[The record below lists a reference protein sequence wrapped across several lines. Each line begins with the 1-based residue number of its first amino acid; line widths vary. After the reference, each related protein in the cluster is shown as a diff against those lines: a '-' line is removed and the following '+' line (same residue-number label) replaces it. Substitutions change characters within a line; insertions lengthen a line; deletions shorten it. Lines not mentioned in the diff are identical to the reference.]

1 MVKRPM
7 APQVCDFVN
16 AMAGEAKALSRY
28 FRRYSGHAFPRKICD
43 YTVHY
48 SYEQIVQATA
58 DLRSRTLDV
67 LPGLWWKLWYCAR
80 VERRE
85 QPGFEPDQSIRSMH
99 SEIVEEIF
107 HTPLRDLLGDAEENG
122 AEALLIPHLT
132 SDALVPDSLVQHSRS
147 HLNALV
153 SNLRALL
160 REKRRREPSIP
171 LRPLLQACNQTN
183 AIGLSVLDPAH
194 RFAGLNL
201 AAAAMLGSAPE
212 EYVGK
217 TTAET
222 MGDVAQVVDEILE
235 EVFHTGR
242 FVSTS
247 VHGRLPKQPGE
258 RDWLAKYLP
267 MHGQDH
273 HVDAIAAFVVEVT
286 AQRELEKR
294 LGTMTSRERSNP
306 DVERWL
312 NSMRDS
318 LIVFDI
324 FVDRSLTNLVTARPL
339 LTPIRDRVL
348 SLDDRV
354 LAVQDLV
361 SAQMKWLPAA

>member
-1 MVKRPM
+1 
-7 APQVCDFVN
+7 
-16 AMAGEAKALSRY
+16 
-28 FRRYSGHAFPRKICD
+28 
-43 YTVHY
+43 
-48 SYEQIVQATA
+48 
-58 DLRSRTLDV
+58 
-67 LPGLWWKLWYCAR
+67 
-80 VERRE
+80 
-85 QPGFEPDQSIRSMH
+85 
-99 SEIVEEIF
+99 
-107 HTPLRDLLGDAEENG
+107 
-122 AEALLIPHLT
+122 
-132 SDALVPDSLVQHSRS
+132 
-147 HLNALV
+147 
-153 SNLRALL
+153 
-160 REKRRREPSIP
+160 
-171 LRPLLQACNQTN
+171 
-183 AIGLSVLDPAH
+183 
-194 RFAGLNL
+194 
-201 AAAAMLGSAPE
+201 MLGASPE

-247 VHGRLPKQPGE
+247 VHGRLPKQPTE

-273 HVDAIAAFVVEVT
+273 RVDAIAAFAVEVT

-294 LGTMTSRERSNP
+294 LGTMTSHEKSNP
-306 DVERWL
+306 IVERWL
-312 NSMRDS
+312 NSLRDS

-348 SLDDRV
+348 RLDDRV

-361 SAQMKWLPAA
+361 IAQMKWLPAA

>member
-1 MVKRPM
+1 MHK
-7 APQVCDFVN
+7 
-16 AMAGEAKALSRY
+16 
-28 FRRYSGHAFPRKICD
+28 
-43 YTVHY
+43 
-48 SYEQIVQATA
+48 SYEHLIPATA
-58 DLRSRTLDV
+58 ELQSRTLDV
-67 LPGLWWKLWYCAR
+67 LPGLWWKLWYCSR

-85 QPGFEPDQSIRSMH
+85 LPRVEPDTSIRSMH

-107 HTPLRDLLGDAEENG
+107 HTPLRDLFGDAEENG

-132 SDALVPDSLVQHSRS
+132 SDDLVPDSLVRHSRS

-153 SNLRALL
+153 TNVRALL
-160 REKRRREPSIP
+160 REKRKREPSIP
-171 LRPLLQACNQTN
+171 VRPLLQACTQTN
-183 AIGLSVLDPAH
+183 AIGLSVLDPEH
-194 RFAGLNL
+194 RFAELNL
-201 AAAAMLGSAPE
+201 AAAAMLGAAPE

-247 VHGRLPKQPGE
+247 VHGRLPKQPRE

-273 HVDAIAAFVVEVT
+273 RVDAIAAFVVEVT
-286 AQRELEKR
+286 AQRELERR
-294 LGTMTSRERSNP
+294 LGAMTSHEKSNP
-306 DVERWL
+306 IVERWL
-312 NSMRDS
+312 NSLRDS